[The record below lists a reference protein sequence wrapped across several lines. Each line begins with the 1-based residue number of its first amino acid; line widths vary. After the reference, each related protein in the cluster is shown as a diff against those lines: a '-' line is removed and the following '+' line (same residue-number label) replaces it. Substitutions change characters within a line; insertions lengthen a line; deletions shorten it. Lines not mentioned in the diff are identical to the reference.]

1 MRKPALCGLCTL
13 FALLLMAGS
22 WPAAANAPVSSAYH
36 QDNPHRGEPYQLVYG
51 EQNLG
56 SVDTYNYLGRVLIS
70 LGDLSAALHFQ
81 FDLDDDQ
88 KNLILTN
95 GKKIQLATF
104 KLKEQKYQVGED
116 NGRWYEGE
124 LFVDDEEIFLDTG
137 LLNRTLDLQ
146 ATVEQSSARVFI
158 RNLLHLV
165 TPTHQTPETST
176 AAAIAKSAH
185 ASIVSPDSTSIS
197 TAVPVGE
204 VGSADLPS
212 LTANSML
219 PPAAP
224 QAEPEPEVP
233 ETKAAKTEVKVAEKV
248 TEQATA
254 KEKTKK
260 PQTPKA
266 KIPEPEEYEK
276 EDSEDQDDEERE
288 QLIVQPVIENG
299 AEENFFLEAYRDKG
313 KLYVSFED
321 LMQFLQFYIT
331 VSKDKNTAK
340 GTFISAQ
347 NTFLMNRKEGFV
359 EAGKD
364 TFTLHKDDSFV
375 ADDLLFVHSKAIEK
389 WLPIN
394 LELKEAW
401 MQLVIHP
408 EVELPFQIRM
418 KRQKQWL
425 QAKYARQ
432 NKNHNYP
439 TITPEYQMAALP
451 FVDIDIDQLYD
462 PNGTNSSFST
472 AYTVQSAGDLGYHT
486 MNSFVNGS
494 RTEGIQSARF
504 TAERRDSDK
513 ALLGAL
519 GATEYFFGDIDSA
532 SLPLVAQTSTGR
544 GVRVSNRPFDYLPE
558 SDTKTFV
565 GDANPNWEVELY
577 RNGVLLELQTV
588 SSTGRYEFLD
598 IPVLFGRN
606 NFTLIFYGPQGQV
619 EERTEVVQVG
629 DTILKKGEVQYTAS
643 ADQKGTTLS
652 GLGQNTQNGTG
663 LRVVSSVDY
672 GVSENLSAGTFFGYL
687 PLEDGTTHA
696 YAGVSANTLFY
707 DFLLNTSLAMDAE
720 NNGSAW
726 RISAL
731 GTVGDVNMRL
741 AQEFN
746 DGLVSE
752 VYQTAN
758 NLRTSSSLFD
768 ANALLYLPLLE
779 DLNVNFSSQYNTYER
794 TDEDYGAQLRIA
806 KPFFGLSTTNR
817 FSYQYTSGT
826 ERIDY
831 DSGVQG
837 RIASAFW
844 RLVTQANIKP
854 ESEWKTADL
863 SLHYRLTDDIFARSQ
878 MRHDFIMP
886 STFFVQSLS
895 WDIVDYRV
903 SVFGQSN
910 DQGEYVL
917 GMNFGTS
924 FGFLPNGDLYSQGNN
939 MSGGGGVLGN
949 IFLDENYNG
958 LFDENEEAIK
968 DASFKIDGR
977 RNYNPHP
984 NNVSVPLQGYATS
997 EIAVDEST
1005 IENPLW
1011 RSATEG
1017 FQVTNI
1023 PGKFVEVNFPVVS
1036 TSEID
1041 GQVML
1046 RNAPVAPAENT
1057 ETENKKKKKEKPAE
1071 PEPVGNMVVQLVDNK
1086 GKIIE
1091 EAMSESDGFFLIQR
1105 VLPGKYQLVAEPKML
1120 KEAGLMQVEIP
1131 QVTISKESEFYSDQM
1146 IELVA
1151 APEWVKTFETK
1162 KQDTPKKAKKKKLK
1176 KKKAN

>member
-13 FALLLMAGS
+13 FALLLMAGV
-22 WPAAANAPVSSAYH
+22 WPAAANAPVSGAYH
-36 QDNPHRGEPYQLVYG
+36 QDIPHRGVPYQLVYG

-95 GKKIQLATF
+95 GNKAQLVTF
-104 KLKEQKYQVGED
+104 KLKEQKYQAGD
-116 NGRWYEGE
+116 DSGRWYEGE

-165 TPTHQTPETST
+165 TPTHQTPETTT
-176 AAAIAKSAH
+176 AATIAKSAH

-204 VGSADLPS
+204 VGATDLPS

-219 PPAAP
+219 PPTAQPAVTPPTP
-224 QAEPEPEVP
+224 QPE
-233 ETKAAKTEVKVAEKV
+233 AKIKVAEKEP
-248 TEQATA
+248 TEEIQKHKASP
-254 KEKTKK
+254 KT
-260 PQTPKA
+260 
-266 KIPEPEEYEK
+266 KIPEPEEDEK
-276 EDSEDQDDEERE
+276 DSDEEEGGRE
-288 QLIVQPVIENG
+288 QLIVQPVIEHG

-359 EAGKD
+359 KAGKN
-364 TFTLHKDDSFV
+364 TFTLRKEDSFV
-375 ADDLLFVHSKAIEK
+375 EEDLLFVHTKALEK

-408 EVELPFQIRM
+408 EEELPFQTRI

-432 NKNHNYP
+432 NKNHDYP

-494 RTEGIQSARF
+494 RVEGIQSARF

-519 GATEYFFGDIDSA
+519 NATEYFFGDIDSA

-577 RNGVLLELQTV
+577 RNGVLLEIQTV
-588 SSTGRYEFLD
+588 SSSGRYEFVD

-652 GLGQNTQNGTG
+652 GLGQDNTQNGSG

-687 PLEDGTTHA
+687 PLADGTTHT

-817 FSYQYTSGT
+817 FAYQYASGT

-831 DSGVQG
+831 DSGLQG

-854 ESEWKTADL
+854 ESEWKNADL

-878 MRHDFIMP
+878 LRHEFTTP

-958 LFDENEEAIK
+958 LFDDNEEAIEE
-968 DASFKIDGR
+968 ASLKIDGR

-984 NNVSVPLQGYATS
+984 NNVSVPLQGYTTS
-997 EIAVDEST
+997 EVAVDEST

-1017 FQVTNI
+1017 FQVANI

-1046 RNAPVAPAENT
+1046 RNAPVAPAENA
-1057 ETENKKKKKEKPAE
+1057 ETENKKKKKEKSTE

-1105 VLPGKYQLVAEPKML
+1105 VLPGKYQLVVEPKML

-1162 KQDTPKKAKKKKLK
+1162 QQQDAPKKVKKKQ
-1176 KKKAN
+1176 